1 MAGRGAYQKKAQ
13 NILNVRARHEFLLN
27 GIRSPASVD
36 KAAHD
41 ALIGQ
46 RAFAALDLPRLK
58 IAPIALNTI
67 KSLSDELFTEPDS
80 EGRNGFEYLNAL
92 RVRLNESLA
101 GVAVVRT
108 KVAKAERVEN
118 RTEQLLARLT
128 AAETQS
134 VKRQRAYLS
143 LYAAINGLIKNGKLQ
158 PEAQQRL
165 YRLLENHHAAFADL
179 FEPNADATKGID
191 PQVAKILNNLN
202 KPE

>member
-13 NILNVRARHEFLLN
+13 NILNVRARHDFLLN
-27 GIRSPASVD
+27 GIRVPASVD
-36 KAAHD
+36 KAVHE

-58 IAPIALNTI
+58 IAPISLNTI
-67 KSLSDELFTEPDS
+67 KSLSDELFTEPDAA
-80 EGRNGFEYLNAL
+80 GRKGFEYLNAL

-101 GVAVVRT
+101 GVVVART
-108 KVAKAERVEN
+108 KVAKADRVEN
-118 RTEQLLARLT
+118 KTAQLMARLT

-143 LYAAINGLIKNGKLQ
+143 LYDALNGLIKHGNMPKEGQ
-158 PEAQQRL
+158 ERL
-165 YRLLENHHAAFADL
+165 YRLLENHHAAFAYL
-179 FEPNADATKGID
+179 FEPNTDAATVID
-191 PQVAKILNNLN
+191 PEVAQLLNDLN

>member
-13 NILNVRARHEFLLN
+13 NILNVRVRHEFLLN

-118 RTEQLLARLT
+118 RTEQLLVRLT

-134 VKRQRAYLS
+134 VKRQRAYR
-143 LYAAINGLIKNGKLQ
+143 GT
-158 PEAQQRL
+158 R
-165 YRLLENHHAAFADL
+165 
-179 FEPNADATKGID
+179 T
-191 PQVAKILNNLN
+191 
-202 KPE
+202 

>member
-1 MAGRGAYQKKAQ
+1 MAGRGAYKRKEQ

-27 GIRSPASVD
+27 GIRAPASVD
-36 KAAHD
+36 KVAHD

-58 IAPIALNTI
+58 ITPIALNTI
-67 KSLSDELFTEPDS
+67 KKLSDELFTEPDA

-101 GVAVVRT
+101 GVALART
-108 KVAKAERVEN
+108 KVAKAERVES
-118 RTEQLLARLT
+118 RTEHLLTRLT
-128 AAETQS
+128 AVETQS
-134 VKRQRAYLS
+134 VKHQRAYLS

-158 PEAQQRL
+158 QEAQQRL

-179 FEPNADATKGID
+179 FEPNADATTGIE
-191 PQVAKILNNLN
+191 PQVAQILKKLN

>member
-13 NILNVRARHEFLLN
+13 NILNVRARHDLLLH
-27 GIRSPASVD
+27 GIRAPASVD
-36 KAAHD
+36 KSVHA

-58 IAPIALNTI
+58 ITPMALNTI
-67 KSLSDELFTEPDS
+67 KSLSDELFTEPDG

-101 GVAVVRT
+101 GVAVTRT
-108 KVAKAERVEN
+108 ALGKAERVEN
-118 RTEQLLARLT
+118 KTKQLMARLT
-128 AAETQS
+128 AAEVQS

-143 LYAAINGLIKNGKLQ
+143 LYAALNGLIKDGKLQ

-179 FEPNADATKGID
+179 FEPNTDATKGID
-191 PQVAKILNNLN
+191 PQVAQLLKDLN
-202 KPE
+202 KPQ